1 MRCGD
6 WLRGLR
12 SGWIRASSRPRV
24 RRGVCAAECL
34 EPRLVLVEDF
44 GDAPD
49 TGAGTG
55 TGNYRTLLSDDGPR
69 HTIVADLFLGAGVD
83 GEPDGLPD
91 AAANGDDNSGT
102 DDEDGVVNPLVS
114 LALKTG
120 RQASVTVRAT
130 NLRQDANAVIWGFI
144 DFNQD
149 GHFSE
154 INERAGAL
162 VSTGTNNGTFTLTF
176 PVVPLGSQGNTW
188 ARFRLGQDSQSS
200 LQGGLSASGE
210 VEDYPVTIVAE
221 DWGDAPDTAAGTGTG
236 NYRTLLSDDGPRH
249 TIVAGLFMGARVDD
263 EGDGQPNAQANG
275 DDSNPGGGPDDEDG
289 VVNPLVDLT
298 LTAGFP
304 ATATLRATNTT
315 GTDATLSGFIDFN
328 RNGEFSEINERAQI
342 VVPAGTNNGTFVL
355 NFGMVPA
362 GSKGSTYARFRLGQD
377 AQSATQG
384 GLSAS
389 GEVEDYAV
397 TMVAEDFGDA
407 PFGTS
412 LSIGARHTI
421 VPGLSMGARVDG
433 ELNGQ
438 PNVRANGDD
447 SNSLSG
453 GPDDEDGVVNPQ
465 VDLVLTTGT
474 QPTVTLRATNT
485 TGTAATL
492 TGFIDF
498 NNDGFFSDFNERA
511 QVTVPTGTNNGTF
524 TLTFPIIPT
533 GSEGKTYARF
543 RLGQDAQS
551 GFQQGLSA
559 SGEVEDYTVTI
570 TGPTDSTVKTGGA
583 TKLANGGTNVPAL
596 LDNDRFGRAV
606 ANLGD
611 LDGDGVADIA
621 VGAPLDGTGGPS
633 RGAVHILFLNADGS
647 VKSSST
653 LEHGGTNMPT
663 LADFD
668 GFGFSLTNM
677 GDLNGDGV
685 ADLAV
690 GAPGDNTG
698 GVGRGAVHILFL
710 NANGTVKSNS
720 TLESGGTNMPV
731 LADRNYFGRS
741 VANLGDVDGD
751 GVADLAVGASG
762 DSTGGVIRG
771 AVHILFLNANG
782 TVKSSGATK
791 IAHAL
796 NGGPTLADADFFG
809 ASVTNL
815 GDLDGDGVAD
825 LAVGSYRDNTG
836 ASDAGA
842 VYILFLNATGASKST
857 TKIASGM
864 NGGPTLAEE
873 DRFGSSV
880 AFVGDVDGD
889 GVADLAVGAI
899 NDNTNGPE
907 RGAIH
912 ILALN
917 TSGTVKTSR
926 KIASGTNGGPTLAN
940 GDAFGDSVTNL
951 GDLDGDGGT
960 DLLVGASR
968 DSTVGANR
976 GAVHILR
983 LKKVGEFRDFGDAP
997 DASNG
1002 TGAGNYQTRNAD
1014 GGPSHSLDSGMLLGT
1029 RISGEPDALANSRA
1043 NGDDIG
1049 NDDEDGVVNPQVDLQ
1064 LTVLTQPTVTL
1075 RATNTAGNVTTAT
1088 LTGWIDYNNN
1098 GVFETTERAQT
1109 LVSFSLTPNRT
1120 FTLTFPVIPQ
1130 GFTGTTYARFRI
1142 GQDVASESPT
1152 GAAGRGEVED
1162 YVVTITAPS
1171 TGGVKTGGV
1180 TKLAS
1185 GGTNMPTL
1193 TDNDYFGG
1201 AVANLGDLDG
1211 DGVADLAVG
1220 ALGDDTNGDYRGA
1233 VHILF
1238 LNANGTVKSRSKIAD
1253 GTGGGPTLADDDSFG
1268 SSVANLGDLDGDGVT
1283 DLAVGTPGDDTNGGV
1298 RGAVYLLFLNTNGTV
1313 KSSTKIASD
1322 TGGGPTL
1329 LDGGRFGSSVASMGD
1344 LNGDGVTDL
1353 AVGALNDGTGGAT
1366 RGAVYVLFLNSSG
1379 TVTGNT
1385 KLADGETNMPVLAD
1399 VDRFG
1404 SSVANV
1410 GDLDGDD
1417 VADLAVGAR
1426 GDDTGG
1432 PLEGGAVYILLLNS
1446 TGTVKVNGAKKI
1458 ANGVG
1463 GGPVLVADS
1472 YFGSSLANVGDL
1484 DGDGVADL
1492 AVGAMRDDTQGANR
1506 GAVHV
1511 LFLNA
1516 GVNAGTAKSSV
1527 KLASGIPNGPTLAD
1541 GDHFGS
1547 GVANLGDFDGDGVTD
1562 LAIGAY
1568 RDAAGDTGAVHI
1580 LRLAAANQ
1588 APTGLDLSANPSAEN
1603 AAVDT
1608 VIGTFTTT
1616 DAASTFTYT
1625 LVTGTGSDD
1634 NGSFTISGNQLRSAA
1649 SFNFE
1654 LRTSF
1659 SIRVRTTDAG
1669 GLFFER
1675 SFTINITNVNETPI
1689 GLGLSNTTILETIAN
1704 GAAVG
1709 NLSTTDPDVG
1719 NTFTYT
1725 FVAGTGSTDNGSFS
1739 IVGSQLRTNTNVD
1752 NDNRNNYQV
1761 RIRTT
1766 DQGGLF
1772 AENTFTI
1779 TVTNVNEAP
1788 TALNLSASS
1797 IAENLPSGT
1806 AIGTFSSTDPDTSNT
1821 FAYSLVAGAGATDN
1835 ASFTIVGT
1843 QLRSNAVLNFEA
1855 KPSLSIRVRT
1865 TDQSNLFFERTFT
1878 ITVTNV
1884 NEAPV
1889 LDNSGNIFAVLG
1901 VGSRQSAEMRKGVLV
1916 SDLLARGAGGNPI
1929 SDPDTGALRGI
1940 AITAV
1945 DQSLGSFQVTGVPEP
1960 IEQSWVNI
1968 DTDGP
1973 LSESRALLLSP
1984 NARIRFVTGRIPHHA
1999 SAPFFLSVG
2008 SMLTAGLTFRA
2019 WDQATGVDG
2028 VRVDTTVNGGST
2040 AFSTATETVKVYFE
2054 VRLFRSFNPNAS
2066 LNVYTLEAEFNA
2078 LTGGAFQD
2086 RSTDAFT
2093 GFTVLL
2099 SDVPELGT
2107 SALFRLYFGIQFN
2120 DDGTE
2125 TDMGYR
2131 YLTSNAAEA
2140 TFLEG
2145 IGPAAKRPQREG
2157 TYFRELGVSNGT
2169 ATIGYVFNTQQP
2181 GTSQLTQIYRTDNV
2195 NKPTRPPGTS
2205 EGGTPTSFK
2214 PQENGDHV
2222 YTTNTAFETTQFG
2235 TWRVESPRGFVRP
2248 LGGSGIIAPATPAG
2262 ATSAPVVRSATTN
2275 TVGPM
2280 TNLFIAGDPG
2290 SIVSVILPTTLATTS
2305 AVLNPDHVSTTVAV
2319 GLIALP
2325 APATQPTLVDDPAK
2339 PETTEPIPEVTS
2351 ELVEDWSATD
2361 DLFASLGS
2369 TADDLRPW

>member
-12 SGWIRASSRPRV
+12 SGWIQASSRPRV
-24 RRGVCAAECL
+24 RRGVGAAECL
-34 EPRLVLVEDF
+34 EPRLVLAEDF

-49 TGAGTG
+49 GAAGTANF
-55 TGNYRTLLSDDGPR
+55 NYRTLATDGGPQ
-69 HTIVADLFLGAGVD
+69 HTIVSGLFLGDGVD
-83 GEPDGLPD
+83 GEFVAPQN
-91 AAANGDDNSGT
+91 AFARGDDNSNT
-102 DDEDGVVNPLVS
+102 DDEDGVVNPTVD
-114 LALKTG
+114 LALTIG
-120 RQASVTVRAT
+120 FTATVTLRAT
-130 NLRQDANAVIWGFI
+130 NTTGTDATLTGFI
-144 DFNQD
+144 DFDRNGD
-149 GHFSE
+149 FE
-154 INERAGAL
+154 IDERAQI
-162 VSTGTNNGTFTLTF
+162 VVPTGTTNGSFVLNFGIVPAAPAGSIGDTF
-176 PVVPLGSQGNTW
+176 
-188 ARFRLGQDSQSS
+188 ARFRLGQDAAAAA
-200 LQGGLSASGE
+200 QGGASASGE
-210 VEDYPVTIVAE
+210 VEDYTARIVGE
-221 DWGDAPDTAAGTGTG
+221 DWGDAPDVYPTRKTANGA
-236 NYRTLLSDDGPRH
+236 RH
-249 TIVAGLFMGARVDD
+249 TIVAGLFMGARVD
-263 EGDGQPNAQANG
+263 
-275 DDSNPGGGPDDEDG
+275 
-289 VVNPLVDLT
+289 
-298 LTAGFP
+298 
-304 ATATLRATNTT
+304 
-315 GTDATLSGFIDFN
+315 
-328 RNGEFSEINERAQI
+328 
-342 VVPAGTNNGTFVL
+342 
-355 NFGMVPA
+355 
-362 GSKGSTYARFRLGQD
+362 
-377 AQSATQG
+377 
-384 GLSAS
+384 
-389 GEVEDYAV
+389 GEVD
-397 TMVAEDFGDA
+397 
-407 PFGTS
+407 
-412 LSIGARHTI
+412 
-421 VPGLSMGARVDG
+421 
-433 ELNGQ
+433 GQ

-447 SNSLSG
+447 SNSPNG

-498 NNDGFFSDFNERA
+498 NNDGFFSDFNERVK
-511 QVTVPTGTNNGTF
+511 VTVPTGTNNGTF

-543 RLGQDAQS
+543 RLSTDPQG
-551 GFQQGLSA
+551 GFQSQLA
-559 SGEVEDYTVTI
+559 SDGEVEDYTVTI

-583 TKLANGGTNVPAL
+583 TKLASGGTNVPTLA
-596 LDNDRFGRAV
+596 DQDRFGRAV

-611 LDGDGVADIA
+611 LDGDGVNDIA
-621 VGAPLDGTGGPS
+621 VGAPLDDTGGAN

-653 LEHGGTNMPT
+653 LEHGGTNVPA
-663 LADFD
+663 LANYDA
-668 GFGFSLTNM
+668 FGTSVANM

-685 ADLAV
+685 TDLAV
-690 GAPGDNTG
+690 GSPDDSTG
-698 GVGRGAVHILFL
+698 GISRGAVHILFL

-720 TLESGGTNMPV
+720 TLESGGANMPV

-762 DSTGGVIRG
+762 DSTGGDKRG
-771 AVHILFLNANG
+771 AVHVLFLNANG
-782 TVKSSGATK
+782 TIKSSGATK

-796 NGGPTLADADFFG
+796 NGGPTLANEDYFG
-809 ASVTNL
+809 VSLTNL

-825 LAVGSYRDNTG
+825 LAVGAYRDNTG

-842 VYILFLNATGASKST
+842 VYILFLNANGTAKST

-864 NGGPTLAEE
+864 NGGPTLAVE
-873 DRFGSSV
+873 DGFGSSV

-889 GVADLAVGAI
+889 GVPDLAVGAV
-899 NDNTNGPE
+899 NDNTNGSAS
-907 RGAIH
+907 GAIH

-926 KIASGTNGGPTLAN
+926 KISSGTNGGPTLQSSDGF
-940 GDAFGDSVTNL
+940 GDAMTNL
-951 GDLDGDGGT
+951 GDIDGDGGT
-960 DLLVGASR
+960 DLVVGASR
-968 DSTVGANR
+968 DDTGGTNR

-997 DASNG
+997 DATNG

-1014 GGPSHSLDSGMLLGT
+1014 GGPSHSLDSGMLLGSK
-1029 RISGEPDALANSRA
+1029 ISGEVDGLPNNRA

-1049 NDDEDGVVNPQVDLQ
+1049 NDDEDGVVNPQADFL
-1064 LTVLTQPTVTL
+1064 LTTGTQPTVTL
-1075 RATNTAGNVTTAT
+1075 RATNNVVISGKI
-1088 LTGWIDYNNN
+1088 TGWIDTNNN
-1098 GVFETTERAQT
+1098 GVFE
-1109 LVSFSLTPNRT
+1109 VSESAVVSVLSNSVNGTY
-1120 FTLTFPVIPQ
+1120 TLTFPVIPQ
-1130 GFTGTTYARFRI
+1130 GFTGTTYARFRL
-1142 GQDVASESPT
+1142 SENTVEATSPT
-1152 GAAGRGEVED
+1152 GAITGGEVED

-1171 TGGVKTGGV
+1171 TGGVKTGGA

-1185 GGTNMPTL
+1185 GGANVPTL
-1193 TDNDYFGG
+1193 ANSDYFGS

-1220 ALGDDTNGDYRGA
+1220 APGDDTAGDYRGA

-1238 LNANGTVKSRSKIAD
+1238 LNANGTVKSTSKIAS
-1253 GTGGGPTLADDDSFG
+1253 GVGGGPALADSDYFG
-1268 SSVANLGDLDGDGVT
+1268 SSVANVGDLDGDGVT

-1313 KSSTKIASD
+1313 KSSAKIASG

-1329 LDGGRFGSSVASMGD
+1329 LDGGRFGTSVANMGD
-1344 LNGDGVTDL
+1344 LDGNGVTDL
-1353 AVGALNDGTGGAT
+1353 AVGAFNDGTGGAT

-1379 TVTGNT
+1379 TVTGST
-1385 KLADGETNMPVLAD
+1385 KLASGGTNMPTLAD

-1410 GDLDGDD
+1410 GDLDGDG

-1432 PLEGGAVYILLLNS
+1432 PFEGGAVYILLLNS
-1446 TGTVKVNGAKKI
+1446 SGTVKVNGAKKI

-1492 AVGAMRDDTQGANR
+1492 AVGAMRDDTQGGNR
-1506 GAVHV
+1506 GAVHI

-1527 KLASGIPNGPTLAD
+1527 KLASGIPNGPALANED
-1541 GDHFGS
+1541 YFG
-1547 GVANLGDFDGDGVTD
+1547 GAVANLGDFDGDGVTD

-1568 RDAAGDTGAVHI
+1568 RDTAGDTGAVHI
-1580 LRLAAANQ
+1580 LRLAPANQ
-1588 APTGLDLSANPSAEN
+1588 APTGLDLSANTIPEN
-1603 AAVDT
+1603 AAVAT
-1608 VIGTFTTT
+1608 AIGTFTTT

-1625 LVTGTGSDD
+1625 LVAGTGSTD
-1634 NGSFTISGNQLRSAA
+1634 NAQFSISGNQLRSAA
-1649 SFNFE
+1649 MFNFE
-1654 LRTSF
+1654 ATTTRTV
-1659 SIRVRTTDAG
+1659 RVRTTDAG

-1704 GAAVG
+1704 GATVG
-1709 NLSTTDPDVG
+1709 NLSTTDPDAG

-1739 IVGSQLRTNTNVD
+1739 IVGNQLRTNTNVD

-1766 DQGGLF
+1766 DQNGLF

-1779 TVTNVNEAP
+1779 TVTNVEEAP
-1788 TALNLSASS
+1788 TALALAGQT
-1797 IAENLPSGT
+1797 IAENLASGT

-1821 FAYSLVAGAGATDN
+1821 FTYTLVAGTGATDN
-1835 ASFTIVGT
+1835 GSFAIVGN

-1889 LDNSGNIFAVLG
+1889 LDNSGSVFAVLG
-1901 VGSRQSAEMRKGVLV
+1901 AGSRQSAEMRKGVLV
-1916 SDLLARGAGGNPI
+1916 SELLARGAGGNPI

-1945 DQSLGSFQVTGVPEP
+1945 DQSLGNFQFTTVLEP
-1960 IEQSWVNI
+1960 VSDAQWFNVDSR
-1968 DTDGP
+1968 GP
-1973 LSESRALLLSP
+1973 LSESSALLLSP

-2019 WDQATGVDG
+2019 WDQTTGTESTLAN
-2028 VRVDTTVNGGST
+2028 TTTNGGAT
-2040 AFSTATETVKVYFE
+2040 AFSSALETSKVYFE

-2157 TYFRELGVSNGT
+2157 TYFRELGVSDGT
-2169 ATIGYVFNTQQP
+2169 ATIGFVFNTQQP

-2195 NKPTRPPGTS
+2195 DKPTRPPGTS